1 MPEYRFIRLILEL
14 LKYPLIRA
22 QGAVA
27 DLNVKMKVRVGTT
40 EFKRSYLKT
49 FFYAF
54 KFLTINL
61 KIKLQIRKAKRIY
74 SYLHSESDA
83 RSKL

>member
-1 MPEYRFIRLILEL
+1 MPKYRFIRLILVIAKMSTNQDE
-14 LKYPLIRA
+14 
-22 QGAVA
+22 GSVA
-27 DLNVKMKVRVGTT
+27 DLNVKIKVRVGTT
-40 EFKRSYLKT
+40 EFKKSYLKT

-61 KIKLQIRKAKRIY
+61 KIKPQIRKAKRIY

-83 RSKL
+83 KSKL

>member
-1 MPEYRFIRLILEL
+1 M
-14 LKYPLIRA
+14 
-22 QGAVA
+22 
-27 DLNVKMKVRVGTT
+27 MKVRVGTT
-40 EFKRSYLKT
+40 QFERSYLET

>member
-1 MPEYRFIRLILEL
+1 
-14 LKYPLIRA
+14 
-22 QGAVA
+22 
-27 DLNVKMKVRVGTT
+27 MKVRVGTT